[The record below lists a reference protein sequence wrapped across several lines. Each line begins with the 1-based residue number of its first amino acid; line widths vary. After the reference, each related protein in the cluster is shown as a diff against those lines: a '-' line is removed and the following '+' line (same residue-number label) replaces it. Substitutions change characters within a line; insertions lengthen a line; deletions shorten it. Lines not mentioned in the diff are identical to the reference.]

1 MIAEYSRDLAKVRLD
16 RALELLSEAEDRLE
30 DGNYKSANNR
40 AFYSAEKSIKAALAV
55 IGKDSETHNGM
66 ILMFNEE
73 FIRHSSDFFDH
84 DDLINIRRMERI
96 RCASDYDDFYIASKA
111 DCMHQVE
118 YARKLFN
125 KVSDFLRSEGV
136 L

>member
-1 MIAEYSRDLAKVRLD
+1 MIAEYSRDLVHNSDKV
-16 RALELLSEAEDRLE
+16 
-30 DGNYKSANNR
+30 
-40 AFYSAEKSIKAALAV
+40 
-55 IGKDSETHNGM
+55 
-66 ILMFNEE
+66 
-73 FIRHSSDFFDH
+73 
-84 DDLINIRRMERI
+84 
-96 RCASDYDDFYIASKA
+96 